1 MPRKTM
7 SVLNSTKLPFNKSYQ
22 LAQAIAMLIAIVL
35 FILSYIFGRDTLF
48 LWLNKNLGTFAD
60 NFFSYFTY
68 LAEGWIWIPYLLV
81 FVMLLKK
88 DAAFI
93 VINFLSSTLLTQVPK
108 NLIWP
113 NVNRPIASD
122 IPISKIHMVPSVEVH
137 TYNSFPSGH
146 TATAFTL
153 FLITVYFFPNKKV
166 LLAGCLY
173 ALVCGYSRI
182 YLGQHFP
189 LDIAGGIVAALLS
202 VALSIQFRNK
212 LFKKPL

>member
-1 MPRKTM
+1 M
-7 SVLNSTKLPFNKSYQ
+7 SVLNSTKSPFNTSYQ

-122 IPISKIHMVPSVEVH
+122 IPISKIHSV
-137 TYNSFPSGH
+137 
-146 TATAFTL
+146 
-153 FLITVYFFPNKKV
+153 
-166 LLAGCLY
+166 
-173 ALVCGYSRI
+173 
-182 YLGQHFP
+182 
-189 LDIAGGIVAALLS
+189 LS
-202 VALSIQFRNK
+202 
-212 LFKKPL
+212 

>member
-1 MPRKTM
+1 M
-7 SVLNSTKLPFNKSYQ
+7 SILNNTKLLSNFSFK
-22 LAQAIAMLIAIVL
+22 LAQAFALLIAIVL
-35 FILSYIFGRDTLF
+35 FILSYIFGRDTMF
-48 LWLNKNLGTFAD
+48 LWLNTNLGHYAD
-60 NFFSYFTY
+60 TFFSYFTY

-81 FVMLLKK
+81 LTLLLKK

-108 NLIWP
+108 NVIWP

-122 IPISKIHMVPSVEVH
+122 IPVFKIHTVPGVEVH

-153 FLITVYFFPNKKV
+153 FLITVFLFPNKKV
-166 LLAGCLY
+166 LVIGGTY
-173 ALVCGYSRI
+173 ALICGYSRI

-189 LDIAGGIVAALLS
+189 LDIAGGIIAALLS
-202 VALSIQFRNK
+202 VALSIVIRK
-212 LFKKPL
+212 ELFKKPF

>member
-1 MPRKTM
+1 M
-7 SVLNSTKLPFNKSYQ
+7 SILNSTKLPSKHSYR
-22 LAQAIAMLIAIVL
+22 LAQAYALSIAMVL
-35 FILSYIFGRDTLF
+35 FILSYIIGRDTLF
-48 LWLNKNLGTFAD
+48 LYFNNNGGAIAD

-68 LAEGWIWIPYLLV
+68 LAEGWIWIPYLLILV
-81 FVMLLKK
+81 LVLKK

-122 IPISKIHMVPSVEVH
+122 IPLTQIHLVPGVEVH

-153 FLITVYFFPNKKV
+153 FLITVYLFPNNKV
-166 LLAGCLY
+166 LLVGAIY
-173 ALVCGYSRI
+173 AIIAGYSRI

-202 VALSIQFRNK
+202 VALSILIQKK
-212 LFKKPL
+212 LFKKYL